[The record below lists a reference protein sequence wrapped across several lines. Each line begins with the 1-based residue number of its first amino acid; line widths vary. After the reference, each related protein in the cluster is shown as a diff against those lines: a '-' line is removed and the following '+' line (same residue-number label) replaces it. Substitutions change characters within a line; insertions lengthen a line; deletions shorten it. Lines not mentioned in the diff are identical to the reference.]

1 MIIHGNEIMEPEELA
16 KVGSVFDEA
25 WAALSTTAGDDSAD
39 QRATLASIILR
50 LANLG
55 QLGPEQMKATALRIF
70 RAEPSQVLRAVEPPA
85 GSRCPSPLTTEPAD
99 CSASTAIAGPSL
111 GA

>member
-16 KVGSVFDEA
+16 QVGSVFDEA
-25 WAALSTTAGDDSAD
+25 WAALRATAGEDSAD

-70 RAEPSQVLRAVEPPA
+70 RAESSQELRSVGSPA
-85 GSRCPSPLTTEPAD
+85 GSHCPPPLTNETAD
-99 CSASTAIAGPSL
+99 CSVSAAIAGPPL

>member
-16 KVGSVFDEA
+16 QVGSVFDEA
-25 WAALSTTAGDDSAD
+25 WDALSATAGDDSAD

-70 RAEPSQVLRAVEPPA
+70 RAEPSQGLRAVGSPA
-85 GSRCPSPLTTEPAD
+85 GFHSPSRLATEAAD